1 MIKSADELY
10 VPDKIE
16 IDLRGEKG
24 NAYYLLALANKL
36 GRRKGYPKEYIDAYL
51 AKMKEGDYENL
62 LDTFDKIFGDDV
74 TLYR

>member
-16 IDLRGEKG
+16 IDLRGEYG
-24 NAYYLLALANKL
+24 NAWHLLVLANKL
-36 GRRKGYPKEYIDAYL
+36 GTRKGFPPDYIL
-51 AKMKEGDYENL
+51 AITQKMKEGDYEAL
-62 LDTFDKIFGDDV
+62 IDTFDKIFGDDV